1 MRTLKNSL
9 DVTQTLRKHKEW
21 LNSNGEK
28 GEAAVF
34 VDCSFNHQVIA
45 GERLDR
51 VRFINCN
58 FYVGTISNCD
68 LNDTEFVDCEFVK
81 LHISGSRMSNCVF
94 KDCELRFCEFY
105 GTAIVKTSLI
115 HCLVIAD
122 EFKEMLLTNNRQEE
136 EKTILTKTEN
146 EILKDNQLHN
156 VLSQR
161 NLNNENRAKRVLY
174 KAILADNYF
183 LARAL
188 IYMQAYR
195 SKR

>member
-68 LNDTEFVDCEFVK
+68 LNDTEFVYFECVK
-81 LHISGSRMSNCVF
+81 LHIFGSRMSNCVF
-94 KDCELRFCEFY
+94 KDCELRFCVFY

-122 EFKEMLLTNNRQEE
+122 EFKEMLLTKNTTKDIKIKVSKFSSLQLFFASAKAQLPALRF
-136 EKTILTKTEN
+136 LT
-146 EILKDNQLHN
+146 
-156 VLSQR
+156 
-161 NLNNENRAKRVLY
+161 
-174 KAILADNYF
+174 
-183 LARAL
+183 
-188 IYMQAYR
+188 R
-195 SKR
+195 S

>member
-1 MRTLKNSL
+1 MRTLKDSF

-21 LNSNGEK
+21 LDSNGEK

-34 VDCSFNHQVIA
+34 IDCSFNHQVIA

-122 EFKEMLLTNNRQEE
+122 EFKEMLLTNNNTKDTYIDTPTDFRIAICKNRDTVRIW
-136 EKTILTKTEN
+136 EKLADFM
-146 EILKDNQLHN
+146 LQ
-156 VLSQR
+156 VYC
-161 NLNNENRAKRVLY
+161 NNEE
-174 KAILADNYF
+174 DF
-183 LARAL
+183 EDEDDFDEGDD
-188 IYMQAYR
+188 
-195 SKR
+195 

>member
-1 MRTLKNSL
+1 MRTLKDSF

-21 LNSNGEK
+21 LDSNGEK

-34 VDCSFNHQVIA
+34 IDCSFNHQVIA

-122 EFKEMLLTNNRQEE
+122 EFKEMLLTKNTTKDIKIKVSKFSSLQLFFASAKAQLPALRF
-136 EKTILTKTEN
+136 LT
-146 EILKDNQLHN
+146 
-156 VLSQR
+156 
-161 NLNNENRAKRVLY
+161 
-174 KAILADNYF
+174 
-183 LARAL
+183 
-188 IYMQAYR
+188 R
-195 SKR
+195 S